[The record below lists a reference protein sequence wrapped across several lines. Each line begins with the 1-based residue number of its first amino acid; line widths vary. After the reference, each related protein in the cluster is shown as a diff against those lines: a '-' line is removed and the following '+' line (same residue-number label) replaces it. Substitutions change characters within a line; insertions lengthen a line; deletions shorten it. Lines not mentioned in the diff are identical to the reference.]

1 MSRRCYAEK
10 ISEEKAQGAVR
21 LWKRRI

>member
-1 MSRRCYAEK
+1 MSCICYAEK